1 MVTLLTMAGVV
12 VRRDGKLL
20 TVVGI
25 EDRDGDTHL
34 HIQGAAVDF
43 WATSCELYHC
53 GYRLVAA
60 KPTIWDLWG
69 RAVYGG
75 TRSLQRRLGEA
86 RISINL

>member
-1 MVTLLTMAGVV
+1 MVTLTMAGVV
-12 VRRDGKLL
+12 VRRDGRLL
-20 TVVGI
+20 TVLGTT
-25 EDRDGDTHL
+25 DRDGEMVL

-43 WATSCELYHC
+43 WASPRELYQC

-60 KPTIWDLWG
+60 KPAVWDLWG

>member
-1 MVTLLTMAGVV
+1 MITVNMAGVV

-20 TVVGI
+20 TVLGTA
-25 EDRDGDTHL
+25 DRDGETVL

-43 WATSCELYHC
+43 WGSPRELYQR

-60 KPTIWDLWG
+60 KPAVWDIWG

>member
-1 MVTLLTMAGVV
+1 MITESMAGVV

-20 TVVGI
+20 TVLGTA
-25 EDRDGDTHL
+25 DRDGETVL

-43 WATSCELYHC
+43 WGLPRELYQR

-60 KPTIWDLWG
+60 KPAVWDIWG